1 MIGIIYVENQ
11 ETSLLKYMKTDSELL
26 FFIKNI
32 IKKIHIN
39 IFLKKIFVYFNQIKW
54 GLTVTSIDSKK
65 DLIIV
70 KNKKNRDILSFPYA
84 GKFSTDSSQL
94 KILSLGYRDFML
106 EKYELIK
113 GEINSDSIIVDCGGF
128 IGGFSLAAIG
138 YRNASQSYYIEPTP
152 LTRKCASIN
161 FSLYEISDKVT
172 IIEGGLGSKNGLKK
186 LNFSSSQTNNSF
198 LTPDADATGIEKIV
212 SVYTIDFLFK
222 KFSIKANK
230 VFLKL
235 EAEGFEFEILKGL
248 KEQRPRCISI
258 DISPEMNGKSPIEEI
273 TNYLIARGY
282 KLMKYT
288 KRVAFYKYFQ

>member
-1 MIGIIYVENQ
+1 
-11 ETSLLKYMKTDSELL
+11 MKKDSELL

-32 IKKIHIN
+32 IKKTYLK
-39 IFLKKIFVYFNQIKW
+39 IFFEKIFVSFNQIKW
-54 GLTVTSIDSKK
+54 GLTVVSIDSKNE
-65 DLIIV
+65 LIIV
-70 KNKKNRDILSFPYA
+70 KNKKNREVLSFPYA
-84 GKFSTDSSQL
+84 SKFAMDSSQL

-128 IGGFSLAAIG
+128 IGGFTLAAIG
-138 YRNASQSYYIEPTP
+138 YRNASRSYYIEPTP

-161 FSLYEISDKVT
+161 FSLYDIPDKVT
-172 IIEGGLGSKNGLKK
+172 IIEGGLGSRNELKK
-186 LNFSSSQTNNSF
+186 LNLSSSQTNNSF
-198 LTPDADATGIEKIV
+198 LTPDVDATGIEKVV
-212 SVYTIDFLFK
+212 SVYTINYLFK
-222 KFSIKANK
+222 KFSINADK

-235 EAEGFEFEILKGL
+235 EAEGFEFEILQGL

-273 TNYLIARGY
+273 TNYLIKKGY

-288 KRVAFYKYFQ
+288 KRVAFYKYFV